1 MKLLTSM
8 GSPKIPQAEGGSV
21 LSLRRRVQAGGAFM
35 LGGFGVAQILRLLS
49 SLILTRLLVP
59 EAFGLMAVAVSI
71 NIWAIMLT
79 DIGISTS
86 VIRSHNSDDPEFSHT
101 AWVMQIARNVLVWL
115 IIMVAAGGVYLL
127 AMAGNFRAD
136 SIFADPLLPWIM
148 TAAGMQLVI
157 TAFSSINQV
166 IAQRKLAMSRV
177 GGLEIATQLFTMA
190 VTISFAVLGYGVWA
204 LVIGMLSGA
213 VVNTIA
219 SHFIFAGPVMRFH
232 FKREYALEIF
242 HFGKWLIIASFF
254 GFLVNRGDQLLFGGL
269 MGADQFGLYA
279 VASIWIVAAAA
290 VMQTIIGRIFFPAFS
305 EIFRDRPHD
314 LTKAYRQTRL
324 LVDGASIA
332 IAYGLFFFSEFAFAI
347 IYPDSYSGVG
357 HYVKLL
363 SPFILLMP
371 FRLINQVVL
380 AAGDSRSFTGVTV
393 LAGSAM
399 LVLTPGAYY
408 LFGEKA
414 AIVCFAT
421 IEAVALPLIWRIGS
435 RYLTIEPATEIRAL
449 SALILLLALI
459 LWVG

>member
-1 MKLLTSM
+1 
-8 GSPKIPQAEGGSV
+8 
-21 LSLRRRVQAGGAFM
+21 M
-35 LGGFGVAQILRLLS
+35 LGGFGIGQILRLLS
-49 SLILTRLLVP
+49 NLILTRLLVP
-59 EAFGLMAVAVSI
+59 EVFGLMAVAVSI

-86 VIRSHNSDDPEFSHT
+86 VIRSRNSDDPDFVHT

-115 IIMVAAGGVYLL
+115 IIMIAAVGVYVL
-127 AMAGNFRAD
+127 AKAGQFRTD
-136 SIFADPLLPWIM
+136 SILADPLLPWIM
-148 TAAGMQLVI
+148 TAAGMQVVI
-157 TAFSSINQV
+157 AAFSSINQV

-177 GGLEIATQLFTMA
+177 VGLEVATQLFTMA

-213 VVNTIA
+213 GVKTIA

-232 FKREYALEIF
+232 FNREYALEIF

-269 MGADQFGLYA
+269 MGSDQFGLYA

-290 VMQTIIGRIFFPAFS
+290 VMQMIIGRIFFPAFS
-305 EIFRDRPHD
+305 EIIRDRPKD
-314 LTKAYRQTRL
+314 LTQAYRKTRL
-324 LVDGASIA
+324 LIDGVSIA
-332 IAYGLFFFSEFAFAI
+332 IAYGVFFFSEFAFAI
-347 IYPDSYSGVG
+347 IYTDAYAGVG
-357 HYVKLL
+357 YYVKLL
-363 SPFILLMP
+363 SPFLLLMP

-399 LVLTPGAYY
+399 LVLVPGAYY
-408 LFGEKA
+408 FFGEKT

-435 RYLTIEPATEIRAL
+435 RHIKIKPATEIRAL
-449 SALILLLALI
+449 SALVLLLVLI
-459 LWVG
+459 FITG